1 MECVCRC
8 SIIPTQ
14 QQLQDIYEENL
25 RQRESSRFFP
35 DSAVRAQF
43 LEDERIALMLQ
54 NEEFMSEL
62 RRDHEF
68 MSALEMEQVPIKKI
82 LAFGQIY
89 FTELLIRKIQTL
101 IYLAILNR
109 VP

>member
-1 MECVCRC
+1 MNSWILIVPFEVVEPGLKPACSIFS

-14 QQLQDIYEENL
+14 QQLQEIYEENL
-25 RQRESSRFFP
+25 RQRESAKFTSES
-35 DSAVRAQF
+35 SAAESTAAKARTQF

-68 MSALEMEQVPIKKI
+68 MSALEMEQQVSG
-82 LAFGQIY
+82 FCQ
-89 FTELLIRKIQTL
+89 
-101 IYLAILNR
+101 N
-109 VP
+109 

>member
-1 MECVCRC
+1 MTLILNQLCFTCF

-14 QQLQDIYEENL
+14 QQLQEIYEENL
-25 RQRESSRFFP
+25 RQRESAKFSSESSDAKART
-35 DSAVRAQF
+35 QF

-68 MSALEMEQVPIKKI
+68 MSALEMEQQVSHF
-82 LAFGQIY
+82 LNE
-89 FTELLIRKIQTL
+89 TEGAQQDWITTKSS
-101 IYLAILNR
+101 
-109 VP
+109 